1 MRFSSVAVAGS
12 GFAAPVGKAA
22 GRRGKLPLVVEHR
35 EKELPRF
42 GKLGDPLRGPD
53 VGRTVVGVGE
63 AQQAPEPALDV
74 LTVDA
79 AAGPY
84 AEDLHGPPPLRGHA
98 PPRLDLDV
106 AAVTVRP
113 GRRARREGAHAG
125 DTFEEAAHL
134 QALGRHSG
142 PGDGGRDR
150 PGRRATRR
158 R

>member
-35 EKELPRF
+35 EKELPRL
-42 GKLGDPLRGPD
+42 GELGDPLRGPD

-79 AAGPY
+79 APGPRAAFRAGRRPRRSTG
-84 AEDLHGPPPLRGHA
+84 APGDAPTPAAAPPPSA
-98 PPRLDLDV
+98 PP
-106 AAVTVRP
+106 APAVWASRAC
-113 GRRARREGAHAG
+113 RAR
-125 DTFEEAAHL
+125 
-134 QALGRHSG
+134 
-142 PGDGGRDR
+142 
-150 PGRRATRR
+150 
-158 R
+158 